1 MPTRKLCKQQQQQHS
16 HSLSILSNP
25 CSDFGSFIGGNGGLF
40 LEPTIPDSFVRF
52 LSSRIPTTHSSEPNS
67 RRRRRCTVPV
77 GCFMSV
83 SLPAA
88 KLSADKESTSDGV
101 VQLPKVRVRRGNAVN
116 TTKHLWAGAVAAMVS
131 RYS

>member
-1 MPTRKLCKQQQQQHS
+1 M
-16 HSLSILSNP
+16 
-25 CSDFGSFIGGNGGLF
+25 F